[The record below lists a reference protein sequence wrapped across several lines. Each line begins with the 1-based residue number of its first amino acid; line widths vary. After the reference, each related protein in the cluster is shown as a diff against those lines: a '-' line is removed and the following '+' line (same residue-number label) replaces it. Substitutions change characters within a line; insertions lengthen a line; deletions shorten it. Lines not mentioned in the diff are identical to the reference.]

1 MGREE
6 RLELIKA
13 LQTIRSNRLCVVYIT
28 STRTNHEIA
37 MADDVVR
44 LLFDHLEAGRNEAK
58 NGVDLFIHS
67 NGGQGTVPWRVVSL
81 IREYT
86 ANLAVLVPHRAF
98 SAATLMAMGADEI
111 IMHRMG
117 VLGSIDPS
125 VANPFNPPHPQNP
138 GQPLPISV
146 EDVTAY
152 FKLIQE
158 EIGINHEDELI
169 QAVTAL
175 TEKIH
180 PLALGNVQRS
190 HHQARMMARKLLK
203 QHMVLDNQENE
214 IDQIIDNL
222 KSNLFYHGHPI
233 NRKEARVD
241 LKLKVT
247 DAPDDL
253 ADVMWKLYVE
263 YENALKMTEPLQPS
277 HELDKLAAPS
287 TPTALTTQQIVQQM
301 ALLAQAGIGIGLP
314 GVTEQQIVALAAAM
328 VPFVSGGQPP
338 SKKVRLE
345 KVAGAYVESVY
356 DTDVFLTDLALE
368 RATVNTPGG
377 PQEGIKQEVIW
388 QRWEKEK

>member
-1 MGREE
+1 
-6 RLELIKA
+6 
-13 LQTIRSNRLCVVYIT
+13 
-28 STRTNHEIA
+28 

-44 LLFDHLEAGRNEAK
+44 LLFDHLEAGKEK
-58 NGVDLFIHS
+58 TKTGVDLFIHS
-67 NGGQGTVPWRVVSL
+67 NGGQGTLPWRVVSL

-86 ANLAVLVPHRAF
+86 KSFAVLVPHKAF

-117 VLGSIDPS
+117 NLGPIDPS
-125 VANPFNPPHPQNP
+125 VANVFNPQNPQNP

-158 EIGINHEDELI
+158 EIGITHDDELI
-169 QAVTAL
+169 QAVIAL
-175 TEKIH
+175 TDKIH

-203 QHMVLDNQENE
+203 QHMILDNQDNE

-253 ADVMWKLYVE
+253 ADVMWKLYLE
-263 YENALKMTEPLQPS
+263 YENVLKMTEPFQPL
-277 HELDKLAAPS
+277 HEINVALPPQ
-287 TPTALTTQQIVQQM
+287 TPVALTTQQITQQM
-301 ALLAQAGIGIGLP
+301 MSLAQAGIGLP
-314 GVTEQQIVALAAAM
+314 GVTPQQLVEMATAM
-328 VPFVSGGQPP
+328 IPFVSGGQAL
-338 SKKVRLE
+338 SKRVKLE
-345 KVAGAYVESVY
+345 KIAGAFVESVY
-356 DTDVFLTDLALE
+356 DTDVFFTDLALE
-368 RATVNTPGG
+368 RTTVNTPNG